1 MVTVTTERTERP
13 RTSEIISSKM
23 TESVVNDRSIE
34 EGKAPSQLSREK
46 TVTQPFLS
54 TIKPRPIAS
63 KQFIDY
69 KTLKEEEKN

>member
-1 MVTVTTERTERP
+1 MPAPSVRPLLADKKTETDSKNMVTVTTERTERP

-23 TESVVNDRSIE
+23 TESVVNDRSI
-34 EGKAPSQLSREK
+34 
-46 TVTQPFLS
+46 
-54 TIKPRPIAS
+54 KPRPIAS